1 MDVYDSENYYD
12 GGDNIPASGKG
23 PQYNG
28 RGGNI
33 SRVHNH
39 TCLDFAVKPPTNLGR
54 RNNNTNQLN
63 RNPRHS
69 ESIDFSSDDEDD
81 NKSRRQPT
89 KKFQELVQHNQEQDN
104 NNQIYDED
112 IYEGN

>member
-54 RNNNTNQLN
+54 RNTTSQQN

-89 KKFQELVQHNQEQDN
+89 KKFPEPVQHNQEQDN